1 MNFLFHTLSL
11 TSSGGSRV
19 IINLSNYLA
28 ENGHNI
34 AIIID
39 RNRIAFPVHKNVKI
53 YHLTNFKLKDVTPAY
68 QGDTDHFQSHIKQK
82 TEKKSKQK
90 KLKLRDKYPAI
101 QSINEWKKYLLKL
114 LTFPS
119 KYFVMKDFLSDFK
132 PDKIASHNM
141 YYFLEHYFFYPKDK
155 LQIVLHNS
163 PKQVFIDRTVKSILP
178 ISSFFK
184 NRVCVG
190 VSKGV
195 SEEMKSIFPVISS
208 LPSTVYNPLDFEQ
221 IRRMANDELPDFYKN
236 NQYIVTVSSLAPG
249 KRIERTIHSFS
260 MLNNKDIYL
269 VILGSGEEEKR
280 LRALCDELQITERVM
295 FLGFIE
301 NPLPYMKHARLLSFT
316 SDYEG
321 LGLVLVEALACG
333 TPVISTDCP
342 HGPSEILTGSLSSFL
357 VPINDRSEEN
367 IHNDLSSCMEKVLR
381 SKVEIDDSLIEKFDR
396 NYIVKQ
402 WEHR

>member
-141 YYFLEHYFFYPKDK
+141 YYFLEHYFFYPKDRMSV
-155 LQIVLHNS
+155 VLHNS
-163 PKQVFIDRTVKSILP
+163 PNEVFINRGVKHLLP
-178 ISSFFK
+178 MTAYFGQRKCIS
-184 NRVCVG
+184 
-190 VSKGV
+190 V
-195 SEEMKSIFPVISS
+195 SEGVLDEMKDLMPFISADS
-208 LPSTVYNPLDFEQ
+208 RTIYNPFDFAE
-221 IRRMANDELPDFYKN
+221 IRKRSEEAIDKFHQENR
-236 NQYIVTVSSLAPG
+236 YIISVSSLAPG
-249 KRIERTIHSFS
+249 KRVERIIEAFS
-260 MLNNKDIYL
+260 LLEDKAL
-269 VILGSGEEEKR
+269 KLCILGVGEEEKK
-280 LRALCDELQITERVM
+280 LKDLVIAKGIQERVR
-295 FLGFIE
+295 FEGFIE
-301 NPLPYMKHARLLSFT
+301 NPMPYMKHAECLVLA
-316 SDYEG
+316 SDSEG
-321 LGLVLVEALACG
+321 LPTVLIEALVCG
-333 TPVISTDCP
+333 TPVVSTNCKT
-342 HGPSEILTGSLSSFL
+342 GPSEILTGDLKNNL
-357 VPINDRSEEN
+357 ITINNISESDIIYDIHLAIHCTINKSALNVNLDKFSKETIISTWEN
-367 IHNDLSSCMEKVLR
+367 LER
-381 SKVEIDDSLIEKFDR
+381 
-396 NYIVKQ
+396 
-402 WEHR
+402 

>member
-39 RNRIAFPVHKNVKI
+39 RNRIAFPVHENVKI

-90 KLKLRDKYPAI
+90 KQKLRDKYPAI

-141 YYFLEHYFFYPKDK
+141 YYFLEHYFFYPKDRMSV
-155 LQIVLHNS
+155 VLHNS
-163 PKQVFIDRTVKSILP
+163 PNEVFINRGVKHLLP
-178 ISSFFK
+178 MTAYFGQRKCIS
-184 NRVCVG
+184 
-190 VSKGV
+190 V
-195 SEEMKSIFPVISS
+195 SEGVLDEMKALMPFISADSRTIYNPFDFEEIRKRSEESIDKFHQDNRYVIS
-208 LPSTVYNPLDFEQ
+208 
-221 IRRMANDELPDFYKN
+221 
-236 NQYIVTVSSLAPG
+236 VSSLARG
-249 KRIERTIHSFS
+249 KRVERIIEAFS
-260 MLNNKDIYL
+260 LLEDKEL
-269 VILGSGEEEKR
+269 KLCILGVGEEEKK
-280 LRALCDELQITERVM
+280 LKDLVIAKGIQERVR
-295 FLGFIE
+295 FEGFIE
-301 NPLPYMKHARLLSFT
+301 NPMPYMRHAECLVLA
-316 SDYEG
+316 SDSEG
-321 LGLVLVEALACG
+321 LPTVLIEALVCG
-333 TPVISTDCP
+333 TPVVSTNCKT
-342 HGPSEILTGSLSSFL
+342 GPSEILTGEHKKLLVDIDGVEEHEIYENLAAAITIALSK
-357 VPINDRSEEN
+357 
-367 IHNDLSSCMEKVLR
+367 KV
-381 SKVEIDDSLIEKFDR
+381 DDSSILKFSKSTII
-396 NYIVKQ
+396 NE
-402 WEHR
+402 WEI